1 MQRERKTIQPRSSLI
16 STALVACLSAM
27 STASAQDTAHSPTP
41 LDVSVAQVPA
51 ASAPVPNAPAGN
63 VYAAEYFAATSPAN
77 AYDMLQRVPGFNIVQ
92 ADADVRGYAAAQ
104 GNVLID
110 GARPSSKRED
120 IADLLK
126 RVPAAAV
133 ERIELIR
140 SGTPGIDMGG
150 FALLANIVRRR
161 DAITEAAIEGGAL
174 ASTDGWLAPLGQ
186 VEYGRR
192 WDGRALDLAL
202 KYEPY
207 LDDDSGQGSIRT
219 FDPNGALLESAKLNT
234 RTVKNSGE
242 ASASWRQPLAGGH
255 LTLTAAARGERDRT
269 DTQISALL
277 PGSDD
282 ERVAEDED
290 SNEAEIGAR
299 FVRPFGTHSTLE
311 LMGSQRMG
319 WLDSVER
326 SVEGD
331 DEESFEEKTRTGE
344 SIARADLTHA
354 WSERLSFVGSLEGA
368 FNFLE
373 SNAALVE
380 NGSPVALPGS
390 DVRIEEQRVE
400 VAGGFSWSPAD
411 AWMLEGS
418 LRIEH
423 SSISQSGDTPLE
435 RVFTYPKPRVALRWD
450 ANDHNQFRLTLSREV
465 GQLDFADFVAS
476 ASLDGGQVSAGNAEL
491 EPDKT
496 WRMVAAWERHFWT
509 DAAFTISWTHDRISD
524 VMDRVLVTTA
534 NDVFDAPGNIG
545 DGRRDTLTFE
555 LAAPLD
561 RFGFIGAQLR
571 SAILWRDSSVVD
583 PVTGLRRGI
592 SDEKPVEAS
601 IELSQDVPAWRFN
614 WGLQLE
620 HIGERKTAYRYDEV
634 KRKSEDA
641 GWTLFAERRFGQH
654 WRVRA
659 EATDLFGRDF
669 EETRDRYDGTRVD
682 YAGREIEQRR
692 RVTPGYFSLTFRR
705 SMGG

>member
-1 MQRERKTIQPRSSLI
+1 MSKGLLPKAL
-16 STALVACLSAM
+16 STCLLMAAVPM
-27 STASAQDTAHSPTP
+27 AAPVFAQDVPP
-41 LDVSVAQVPA
+41 PA
-51 ASAPVPNAPAGN
+51 AADGTAPPASNTANAASGS
-63 VYAAEYFAATSPAN
+63 VYPAEYFAATSPAN
-77 AYDMLQRVPGFNIVQ
+77 AHDMLQRVPGFSIVQ

-161 DAITEAAIEGGAL
+161 DAITEAAIEGGVV
-174 ASTDGWLAPLGQ
+174 ASTDGWLAPQGQ

-192 WDGRALDLAL
+192 WDGRALDLAV
-202 KYEPY
+202 KIEPSI
-207 LDDDSGQGSIRT
+207 DDDSGKGTIRT
-219 FDPNGALLESAKLNT
+219 YSPGGDLLESAALDT
-234 RTVKNSGE
+234 RTLQRNGE
-242 ASASWRQPLAGGH
+242 ASASWRQPLAGGNF
-255 LTLTAAARGERDRT
+255 TLTAGARSERERT

-282 ERVAEDED
+282 ERVAEHQDF
-290 SNEAEIGAR
+290 NEAELGAR
-299 FVRPFGTHSTLE
+299 FVRPLGARSTLE
-311 LMGSQRMG
+311 LMGSQRVG

-354 WSERLSFVGSLEGA
+354 WSDTLSFAGSLEGA

-400 VAGGFSWSPAD
+400 LATGINWSISD
-411 AWMLEGS
+411 AWMLESS
-418 LRIEH
+418 LRVEH
-423 SSISQSGDTPLE
+423 SSISQTGDTPLE
-435 RVFTYPKPRVALRWD
+435 RVFTYPKPRIALRWD
-450 ANDHNQFRLTLSREV
+450 ANEHNQLRLSLSREV

-496 WRMVAAWERHFWT
+496 WRMILAWERHFWT
-509 DAAFTISWTHDRISD
+509 DAAFTISWTHDRITD

-534 NDVFDAPGNIG
+534 DDVFDAPGNIG

-561 RFGFIGAQLR
+561 RFGFTGAQLR
-571 SAILWRDSSVVD
+571 SAVLWRNSRVVD
-583 PVTGLRRGI
+583 PVTGQTRGI

-601 IELSQDVPAWRFN
+601 IELTQDLPAWRFN
-614 WGLQLE
+614 WGLKID
-620 HIGERKTAYRYDEV
+620 HIAERKTEYRYDEI

-641 GWTLFAERRFGQH
+641 GWTLFAERRLGQH

-669 EETRDRYDGTRVD
+669 QETRDRYDGTRVD
-682 YAGREIEQRR
+682 AQGREIEQRR
-692 RVTPGYFSLTFRR
+692 RVAPGYFSLSFRR